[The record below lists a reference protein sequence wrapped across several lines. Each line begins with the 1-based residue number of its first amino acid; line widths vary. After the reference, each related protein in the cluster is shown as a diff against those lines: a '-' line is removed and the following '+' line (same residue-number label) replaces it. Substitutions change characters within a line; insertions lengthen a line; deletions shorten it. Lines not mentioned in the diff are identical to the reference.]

1 MQKGKTFTEGS
12 IFKALIA
19 LSIPVVFSNILHS
32 AYQLID
38 TYWVGRLGAEAVA
51 AVSLSFPVIFL
62 MFAIGGGITI
72 AGSIL
77 VAQHIGAGNHQKADH
92 VSGQTITMIFAIV
105 IPLTIIGWFAS
116 ESLMRL
122 MGAEASVLPM
132 ATSYLQISFLGLI
145 FVFGFFAFQSLLRGV
160 GDVKTPIYIVL
171 TTVILNAILD
181 PLFIFGY
188 GPIPAYGV
196 TGAAIA
202 TLLTQAVA
210 TIVGLFIL
218 FSGKY
223 GIHLKLHEMKPDGAL
238 IRDMVKLG
246 IPASVEQS
254 MRALGLTVMTFLV
267 ASFGTTVIASYGIG
281 SRILSFII
289 IPAFGLSMATAT
301 VIAQNIG
308 AGKADRAERTAQLS
322 AIIGFVSL
330 TLIGILVYFFAR
342 PIAATFIT
350 GDPQALEGS
359 ILFVRIM
366 SLSFGFL
373 GAQLALGGAFQGSG
387 NTFASM
393 MLTMISIWV
402 LQFPLAYIL
411 ALHTNLAETGIWIAF
426 PVSNVI
432 IAVIT
437 YIWFRTGSWKKKQ
450 ITTTTPLEDK
460 VLQEAMIEE
469 GIPTQ

>member
-1 MQKGKTFTEGS
+1 
-12 IFKALIA
+12 
-19 LSIPVVFSNILHS
+19 
-32 AYQLID
+32 
-38 TYWVGRLGAEAVA
+38 
-51 AVSLSFPVIFL
+51 
-62 MFAIGGGITI
+62 
-72 AGSIL
+72 
-77 VAQHIGAGNHQKADH
+77 
-92 VSGQTITMIFAIV
+92 
-105 IPLTIIGWFAS
+105 
-116 ESLMRL
+116 

-210 TIVGLFIL
+210 TIVGLLIL

-223 GIHLKLHEMKPDGAL
+223 GIHLKLHEMKPDTVL
-238 IRDMVKLG
+238 ISDMVRLG
-246 IPASVEQS
+246 LPASVEQS

-267 ASFGTTVIASYGIG
+267 ASFGTTVTASYGIG
-281 SRILSFII
+281 SRILSFVI

-322 AIIGFVSL
+322 ALIGFVSL
-330 TLIGILVYFFAR
+330 TLVGILVYFFAR

-350 GDPQALEGS
+350 GDPLALEGS
-359 ILFVRIM
+359 ILFIRIM
-366 SLSFGFL
+366 ALSFGFL

-411 ALHTNLAETGIWIAF
+411 ALHTDLAETGIWIAF
-426 PVSNVI
+426 PISNVI
-432 IAVIT
+432 IAIIT
-437 YIWFRTGSWKKKQ
+437 YIWFKTGNWKRKH
-450 ITTTTPLEDK
+450 ITATTPLEDK
-460 VLQEAMIEE
+460 VIQESMIEE